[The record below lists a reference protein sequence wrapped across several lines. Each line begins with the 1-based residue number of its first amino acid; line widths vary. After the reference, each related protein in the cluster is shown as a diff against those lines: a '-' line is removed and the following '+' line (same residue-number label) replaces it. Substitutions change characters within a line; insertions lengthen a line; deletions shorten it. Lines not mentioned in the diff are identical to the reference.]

1 MLKKD
6 VLNSYHNSQSP
17 SKYTTTINNMT
28 LMKTIMFFF
37 GILHSCVLNLQTIIT
52 LPLIFMIMTI
62 LQGFFYS
69 ECYHITATVLP
80 MTKHVILPTMV
91 LASIYCFL

>member
-6 VLNSYHNSQSP
+6 VLNSYHNAQS
-17 SKYTTTINNMT
+17 STKYTNIVNNMT

-52 LPLIFMIMTI
+52 FPLIFVVVGI
-62 LQGFFYS
+62 LQGFFYA
-69 ECYHITATVLP
+69 ECYYVLVNVLP
-80 MTKHVILPTMV
+80 ITKHLILPIMMCV
-91 LASIYCFL
+91 SICCFL